1 MAWVRKMLRPESVI
15 VAAYAHR
22 DELTHHLHVLAI
34 PVHNDELG
42 WCQVRD
48 AAVEAILRR
57 SGESKSGR
65 KRRRYAALQDDFQH
79 EVGRH
84 FNLHRGERD
93 SGRRHQAIN
102 RTLAAEEQA
111 RKAEARQKRA
121 SEELEEL
128 EQTLAECRPV
138 AEELERQIALGTT
151 GWLSKRA
158 RKGRELEKGLKD
170 RAQSAEMARDT
181 ALERVTSLESTVE
194 QVTAER
200 DTAQARG
207 EVLESERRQGAGA
220 AARAFIETVQDDE
233 PEPSKIRAAVRAAER
248 RLMGA
253 LRPLVALLAR
263 KARLLPGLRR
273 FWSSWAL
280 WRRRM
285 PPRCMRRVGASRRRT
300 PHGRRRRS
308 NTGSRSAAGEP

>member
-1 MAWVRKMLRPESVI
+1 M
-15 VAAYAHR
+15 
-22 DELTHHLHVLAI
+22 
-34 PVHNDELG
+34 
-42 WCQVRD
+42 
-48 AAVEAILRR
+48 
-57 SGESKSGR
+57 
-65 KRRRYAALQDDFQH
+65 
-79 EVGRH
+79 
-84 FNLHRGERD
+84 HRGERD

-102 RTLAAEEQA
+102 RTLAAEEPA

-138 AEELERQIALGTT
+138 AEEIERQIALGTT
-151 GWLSKRA
+151 GRLSKRA

-170 RAQSAEMARDT
+170 RAQSAELARAT

-200 DTAQARG
+200 DTAQARV

-220 AARAFIETVQDDE
+220 AAQAFIETVQDDE

-263 KARLLPGLRR
+263 KARLAPQVLAVLG
-273 FWSSWAL
+273 AL
-280 WRRRM
+280 EAQDAAAVHASCRGFA
-285 PPRCMRRVGASRRRT
+285 PSDASRV
-300 PHGRRRRS
+300 PPQVEYGVSIGRR
-308 NTGSRSAAGEP
+308 